1 MIAPDFSLPDQ
12 YNKIR
17 RLSDYRG
24 KWLVVYFYP
33 QDDTPECT
41 IQACDFRDQ
50 STQLR
55 KRGLVVL
62 GVSADSI
69 SSHQE
74 FAKKYDLNFPL
85 LSDPDANTII
95 KYDAWGMRKFLGKDF
110 VGVIRM
116 TYLVDPLGNVVKIF
130 SEVTAKGHVDL
141 ILQTIDELQS
151 TGLGN

>member
-1 MIAPDFSLPDQ
+1 MIAPDFALPDQ
-12 YNKIR
+12 NNKIR
-17 RLSDYRG
+17 QLSDYRG

-55 KRGLVVL
+55 KRDLVVL

-69 SSHQE
+69 ASHQK
-74 FAKKYDLNFPL
+74 FAQKYSLNFPL
-85 LSDPDANTII
+85 LSDPAANTIMA
-95 KYDAWGMRKFLGKDF
+95 YDAWGLRKFPGKDF

-116 TYLVDPLGNVVKIF
+116 TYLIDPQGKVVQIF
-130 SEVTAKGHVDL
+130 PEVTAKGHVDL
-141 ILQTIDELQS
+141 ILQAIDKLQ
-151 TGLGN
+151 TEVLGH